1 MTTESNQR
9 NMFRFKDIVLYC
21 IAAILLVD
29 QIALSA
35 SVGPYAVFWW
45 VVTLVLFMLPNLLVT
60 AEMGSTYPEQGGIY
74 AWVRDAFGT
83 RWAARITWMYW
94 INIVLW
100 VPSVFIMFSGML
112 SAMFFPD
119 MTLWSQIGVGIALCA
134 LLGITN
140 CMPLSLTKWILAL
153 ATPLKFIVITIIGV
167 AGLDYGFEH
176 GFANNLSFSAAM
188 DDLSAGFAYIP
199 VIVYGCLGLELIMSE
214 SNKIVNPE
222 KNIPKAMFAA
232 GILTSIFYIFGT
244 AGILAAIPAEDVEIV
259 SIFAVTLN
267 ELFGS
272 SASGQLVVTV
282 LGIATLFTFFATMV
296 AWTLGGNGAMAEAGQ
311 EKEMPA
317 VFGIVNKEHGAPVGS
332 SILLSV
338 SSGLILIVYG
348 FMANSAEE
356 LFWTLF
362 SFSAIIFLMPYIAMH
377 CSFLNRR
384 ARDSQRTRPFKV
396 AGGPL
401 VAYLVAGICIFILA
415 LSILLFF
422 WIPGEPLDVTYVMK
436 VGVGLIITLLI
447 GEILVRK
454 NVNKSPSS
462 DVAAAKK
469 I

>member
-1 MTTESNQR
+1 MTTKNNQH

-119 MTLWSQIGVGIALCA
+119 MTLWSQIGVGIGMCI
-134 LLGITN
+134 LLGVTN

-167 AGLDYGFEH
+167 AGLNYGMEH
-176 GFANNLSFSAAM
+176 GFANDLSFSAAM

-214 SNKIVNPE
+214 SNKIVNPG
-222 KNIPKAMFAA
+222 KNIPKAMFVA

-272 SASGQLVVTV
+272 SESGQLIVTV

-317 VFGIVNKEHGAPVGS
+317 VFGIVHKEHGAPIGS

-338 SSGLILIVYG
+338 TSGLILIVYG
-348 FMANSAEE
+348 FMASSAEE

-377 CSFLNRR
+377 CSFLNLR
-384 ARDSQRTRPFKV
+384 ARDAERVRPFKV
-396 AGGPL
+396 PGGWL
-401 VAYLVAGICIFILA
+401 TAYLVSGICIFILA

-422 WIPGEPLDVTYVMK
+422 WIPGEPLDVTYVMQ

-454 NVNKSPSS
+454 NANKSPTSEM
-462 DVAAAKK
+462 ATAKK

>member
-1 MTTESNQR
+1 MTTENNQR
-9 NMFRFKDIVLYC
+9 NMFRFKDIVIYC

-60 AEMGSTYPEQGGIY
+60 AEMGATYPDQGGIY

-119 MTLWSQIGVGIALCA
+119 MTLWMQIGVGIVMCA

-153 ATPLKFIVITIIGV
+153 ATPLKFAVITIIGV
-167 AGLDYGFEH
+167 AGLNYGLDN

-214 SNKIVNPE
+214 SNKIINPG
-222 KNIPKAMFAA
+222 KNIPKAMFVA
-232 GILTSIFYIFGT
+232 GLLTSIFYIFGT

-272 SASGQLVVTV
+272 SEMGQLVVTV

-332 SILLSV
+332 SILLSIT
-338 SSGLILIVYG
+338 SGCILIIYV
-348 FMANSAEE
+348 
-356 LFWTLF
+356 TL
-362 SFSAIIFLMPYIAMH
+362 Y
-377 CSFLNRR
+377 
-384 ARDSQRTRPFKV
+384 
-396 AGGPL
+396 
-401 VAYLVAGICIFILA
+401 
-415 LSILLFF
+415 
-422 WIPGEPLDVTYVMK
+422 
-436 VGVGLIITLLI
+436 TL
-447 GEILVRK
+447 E
-454 NVNKSPSS
+454 N
-462 DVAAAKK
+462 
-469 I
+469 

>member
-1 MTTESNQR
+1 MSTENSQR

-45 VVTLVLFMLPNLLVT
+45 CVTLVLFMLPNLLVT
-60 AEMGSTYPEQGGIY
+60 AEMGSTYPDQGGIY

-112 SAMFFPD
+112 SSMFFPD
-119 MTLWSQIGVGIALCA
+119 MTLWTQIGIGIALCG
-134 LLGITN
+134 LLGVTN

-167 AGLDYGFEH
+167 AGLNYGFEH
-176 GFANNLSFSAAM
+176 GFANNLSFSAAL
-188 DDLSAGFAYIP
+188 DDLSAGLAYIP

-214 SNKIVNPE
+214 SKKIINPE
-222 KNIPKAMFAA
+222 QNIPKAMFAA
-232 GILTSIFYIFGT
+232 GFLTSIFYIFGT

-272 SASGQLVVTV
+272 SVSGQLVVTI

-296 AWTLGGNGAMAEAGQ
+296 AWTLGGNSAMAEAGQ

-317 VFGIVNKEHGAPVGS
+317 VFGIVDKKHGTPVGS
-332 SILLSV
+332 SILLSI
-338 SSGLILIVYG
+338 SSALILVIYG

-377 CSFLNRR
+377 CCFLNRR
-384 ARDSQRTRPFKV
+384 ANDPVVRPFKV
-396 AGGPL
+396 AGGAFG
-401 VAYLVAGICIFILA
+401 AYLVAGICIFILA

-422 WIPGEPLDVTYVMK
+422 WIPGEPLDVTYVMQ
-436 VGVGLIITLLI
+436 VGTGLFITLLI

-454 NVNKSPSS
+454 NVHKDPS
-462 DVAAAKK
+462 DIADATKV
-469 I
+469 